1 MFLNSEIL
9 NLVFMRARRQNPVS
23 APGLRLDVPIVE
35 MADRVL
41 LHVRRKQFGSGYYAA
56 CAGLRAQSQAL
67 ELIASNVANI
77 STTGYRGQQPLFH
90 SLLASA
96 GHQLTD
102 PLNHAIND
110 FGVLEGTRTDLSTGN
125 LERTGNSL
133 DLAIEG
139 KGFFAIQTQTVHASD
154 DSFQVSPKGQLTTAA
169 GDLVL
174 GEDGKPVTLPSS
186 DISISP
192 DGILSASAAVAG
204 KLKILKGNGF
214 LPIRTQPDTLY
225 TRNGNFQVTPKGQL
239 TTAAGDPVL
248 GEDAK
253 PISLPSGDISISPD
267 GTISSGGAVA
277 GRLKVIEFTAGTVP
291 VAVGNSYY
299 SVPAAAVRAAT
310 DSNVRQGM
318 LESSNVNSV
327 KAVVDMIAVQRHAEM
342 LERAM
347 TVFESNLDHIAAND
361 LPKL

>member
-1 MFLNSEIL
+1 MLGKIFLRFTTTHFS
-9 NLVFMRARRQNPVS
+9 FSFSS
-23 APGLRLDVPIVE
+23 AKTLGLHQVE
-35 MADRVL
+35 SCLPCIELAGRVL
-41 LHVRRKQFGSGYYAA
+41 PPVRRNNLGSGYYAA

-96 GHQLTD
+96 GRQLND

-110 FGVLEGTRTDLSTGN
+110 FGVLEGSRTDLTSGT

-139 KGFFAIQTQTVHASD
+139 KGFFAIKTRGGELYTRNGN
-154 DSFQVSPKGQLTTAA
+154 FQVSAKGQLTTAA

-174 GEDGKPVTLPSS
+174 GEQGLPK
-186 DISISP
+186 DP
-192 DGILSASAAVAG
+192 G
-204 KLKILKGNGF
+204 
-214 LPIRTQPDTLY
+214 LPI
-225 TRNGNFQVTPKGQL
+225 V
-239 TTAAGDPVL
+239 
-248 GEDAK
+248 
-253 PISLPSGDISISPD
+253 LPSGDISISPD
-267 GTISSGGAVA
+267 GTISASGAVA
-277 GRLKVIEFTAGTVP
+277 GKLKIVALVDGTVP
-291 VAVGNSYY
+291 VAAGNSYY
-299 SVPAAAVRAAT
+299 SVPATALRASP

-347 TVFESNLDHIAAND
+347 SVFESNLDHIAAND
-361 LPKL
+361 LPKI